1 MGLVWFYIL
10 KPQPVKAMIS
20 DPAFLSVAIPAV
32 LLMGLTKG
40 GFCGPLTML
49 GVPIMALVIS
59 PVQAAAIFLPI
70 LLLMDLIAL
79 YSYRGQA
86 DWTVLVSMLPA
97 AILGVVIGWLVAGF
111 VSEEIIR
118 LIVGLTALAFVG
130 DYCWRQTTRKP
141 LATRGKASAAIW
153 GGAAG
158 FTSFIAHAGGPPY
171 QIHTLP
177 LKMHPVRF
185 AATNVHFF
193 AIVNGIKLVPY
204 FALGQFSTE
213 NLTITATLLPLAPLA
228 TLLGVYLV
236 KTLDQKTFYRLTYIA
251 MFIIAIKLCWDS
263 VAAIAT
269 SA

>member
-1 MGLVWFYIL
+1 
-10 KPQPVKAMIS
+10 MIS

-70 LLLMDLIAL
+70 LLLMDFIAL

-86 DWTVLVSMLPA
+86 DWNVLASMLPS
-97 AILGVVIGWLVAGF
+97 AIIGVIIGWLLAGF
-111 VSEEIIR
+111 VSEDIIR

-130 DYCWRQTTRKP
+130 DYCWRQIMRKP
-141 LATRGKASAAIW
+141 LATRGQASAIVW
-153 GGAAG
+153 GGTAG

-177 LKMHPVRF
+177 LKMQPVRF

-193 AIVNGIKLVPY
+193 AIVNGVKLVPY

-213 NLTITATLLPLAPLA
+213 NLAITAALLPLAPLA
-228 TLLGVYLV
+228 TLLGIYLV
-236 KTLDQKTFYRLTYIA
+236 RRIDQTNFYRLTYIA
-251 MFIIAIKLCWDS
+251 MFVIAIKLCWDS
-263 VAAIAT
+263 LSTMIT